1 MTLMESSGDTVRDG
15 RHSGA
20 LAAII
25 IALVL
30 YLLPLVAVA
39 IDELA
44 LRTFWFA
51 RTFPEESRS
60 VFLTVYPFLR
70 WFFD

>member
-1 MTLMESSGDTVRDG
+1 MDSSGDTMRDG

-44 LRTFWFA
+44 LKTFWLA
-51 RTFPEESRS
+51 RTFPEGSRS
-60 VFLTVYPFLR
+60 VFLAAYPFLR
-70 WFFD
+70 WFFE